1 MGNPKPQTP
10 NPKPQTPISFQRPIQ
25 NLQSQQ
31 RIYHSFEGLFFF
43 WILTVYLGKYNPFE
57 KLFYLS
63 KVRKNKNEKKKKK
76 MKKKIRKIREKK
88 INKNFPI
95 CYLKCNLNFRGV
107 FKKFSTYNKKN
118 NNGFLKKKMNNKKK
132 VIKKSF

>member
-63 KVRKNKNEKKKKK
+63 KVTKNKNEKKKKNT
-76 MKKKIRKIREKK
+76 KKKKGIKRKIRKIK
-88 INKNFPI
+88 IDKNFPI
-95 CYLKCNLNFRGV
+95 CYLKCNLNLEGFS
-107 FKKFSTYNKKN
+107 KKFSPKKK
-118 NNGFLKKKMNNKKK
+118 KKKM
-132 VIKKSF
+132 VF

>member
-63 KVRKNKNEKKKKK
+63 KVTKNKNEKKKKNT
-76 MKKKIRKIREKK
+76 KKK
-88 INKNFPI
+88 
-95 CYLKCNLNFRGV
+95 
-107 FKKFSTYNKKN
+107 
-118 NNGFLKKKMNNKKK
+118 KKKKKKRKKKKKKKKK
-132 VIKKSF
+132 VSNVKSVR